1 MTRSP
6 IASIA
11 SLPLAIK
18 VLLLFLVLLP
28 LPWLFGTRYVLQ
40 LAELIMVYIVIAL
53 GQNIVLGY
61 SGQISIAQSAF
72 AAIAAYGSALL
83 MMQAD
88 LPFPLAALAGILLAG
103 VAGTALGLVTFRVR
117 THYVLLVTIGFH
129 IIVLLF
135 IVNLSD
141 LTGGPMG
148 LYPIPNI
155 SIGSWTLKSPS
166 GYYWAYMAVTAL
178 FLYVAERIKLSR
190 FGLAMLAIK
199 NNERGA
205 RALGINPIFYRTAAM
220 TLAALYAGVG
230 GVMFAFLIQFLGPES
245 FSLHSALLYILIIVL
260 GGMGNNWGLVLT
272 TIGLTVL
279 EENLKVIAEA
289 WVLIYG
295 LLIMLVIAVAPGG
308 LPEMFQQL
316 GGRKS
321 RNAKSAGERRP
332 AGIGSSSPLIDQGKS
347 R

>member
-1 MTRSP
+1 MTKSF
-6 IASIA
+6 ADFLA
-11 SLPLAIK
+11 SLPLAAKIFI
-18 VLLLFLVLLP
+18 LFLILLP
-28 LPWLFGTRYVLQ
+28 LPLVFDSRYVLQ
-40 LAELIMVYIVIAL
+40 LAELIMVYVVIAL

-83 MMQAD
+83 MMQLD
-88 LPFPLAALAGILLAG
+88 LPFPVAALAGILIAG
-103 VAGTALGLVTFRVR
+103 VAGMALGLVTFRVR

-135 IVNLSD
+135 IVNMGD

-148 LYPIPNI
+148 LYPIPSI
-155 SIGSWTLKSPS
+155 SVGGWTLKSPT
-166 GYYWAYMAVTAL
+166 GYYWFYFSLTAL
-178 FLYVAERIKLSR
+178 LLYVAERIRLSR
-190 FGLAMLAIK
+190 LGLAMLAIK

-205 RALGINPIFYRTAAM
+205 RALGINPIFYRTLAM

-245 FSLHSALLYILIIVL
+245 FSLHSALLYILIVVL

-272 TIGLTVL
+272 TIGLTLL

-295 LLIMLVIAVAPGG
+295 LLIMFVIAVAPGG
-308 LPEMFQQL
+308 LPEMFQRLL
-316 GGRKS
+316 GWRSRRARRPEQKTAAVAAARLADSRKS
-321 RNAKSAGERRP
+321 
-332 AGIGSSSPLIDQGKS
+332 Q
-347 R
+347 